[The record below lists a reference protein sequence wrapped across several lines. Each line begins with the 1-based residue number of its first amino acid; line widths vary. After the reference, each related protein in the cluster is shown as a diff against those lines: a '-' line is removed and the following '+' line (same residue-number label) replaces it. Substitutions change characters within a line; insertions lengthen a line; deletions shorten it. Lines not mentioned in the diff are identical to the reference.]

1 VWFKNRRAKC
11 RQQQKSDDQVSKV
24 SSSSSREGD
33 GFRGAQ
39 TGNGNKV
46 VSSSS
51 NTVKKSSSAHC
62 SGSSNKHSSSSTTR
76 GASGLGSGGVNNGN
90 KTNQL
95 NCITEPVNGYTM
107 LNSPY
112 KPASSSYSSF
122 AGRGEEVGGRGGSPT
137 WLTRVGAVCSSPTL
151 ANTSDQRFLM
161 GRASTSPIAQGQGHS
176 CMQRPSPSIPPPSV
190 YQSMY
195 GGGNVPATA
204 EASSSS
210 YQHGYYGYQG
220 TPAVAAAAAAAL
232 YYANTMDYSPTQLTN
247 SSYSTAYGL
256 TSPYSSYAGLSRD
269 SSYTDYYD

>member
-33 GFRGAQ
+33 GVRGAQ

-62 SGSSNKHSSSSTTR
+62 SGSSNKHSSSLTTR
-76 GASGLGSGGVNNGN
+76 DASGLGSRGVNNGN

-95 NCITEPVNGYTM
+95 NCVIEPANGYTM

-112 KPASSSYSSF
+112 KPASSSYSSL
-122 AGRGEEVGGRGGSPT
+122 AGRGGEMEGRGVSPT
-137 WLTRVGAVCSSPTL
+137 WLTGVGAACSSPTL

-161 GRASTSPIAQGQGHS
+161 GRASTSPIALGQSQGHS
-176 CMQRPSPSIPPPSV
+176 CMQRPSPLIPPTNV

-195 GGGNVPATA
+195 AGNSVPATA
-204 EASSSS
+204 GASSRS
-210 YQHGYYGYQG
+210 YQHGYYGYPG
-220 TPAVAAAAAAAL
+220 TPAAAAAASAAL
-232 YYANTMDYSPTQLTN
+232 YYANTMDYSPTQSTN
-247 SSYSTAYGL
+247 SSCSTAYGL

-269 SSYTDYYD
+269 SILH